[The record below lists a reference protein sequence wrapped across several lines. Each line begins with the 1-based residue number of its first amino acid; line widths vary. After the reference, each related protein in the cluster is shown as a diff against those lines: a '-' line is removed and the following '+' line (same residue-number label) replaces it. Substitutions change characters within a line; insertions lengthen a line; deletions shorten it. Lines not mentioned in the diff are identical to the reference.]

1 MSLSRKQLTL
11 SAVILAIFAT
21 GGSFILFQENA
32 DAKATP
38 TASAPPAATV
48 DVASVVSQTITDW
61 QEYSGRLEAI
71 DQVDVR
77 PQVSGKLIAVHF
89 KDGSLVNKGDL
100 LFTIDPRPFEAELN
114 RAKAQLASAEAQV
127 TYSSANLGRN
137 QRLIQSN
144 AIAHQE
150 LDQAENEAR
159 SANANLQAAKAAV
172 ETARLNLEYTRITA
186 PVSGRISRA
195 EVTVGNVVSAG
206 NGAQVLTSLVSVSRL
221 YASFDVDEQ
230 TYLKYI
236 SNQRNSAQ
244 VPVYLGLANESG
256 FSREGY
262 ISSIDNNLN
271 TTSGTIRVRATFDNP
286 KGVMLPG
293 LYARIRLGGGQPRA
307 AILISPT
314 AIGVDQDK
322 RFVVVVDAKNQTA
335 YREVKLGAQQDGL
348 QIINSG
354 LQVGDRIVVN
364 GLQRIRPGDPV
375 SPHLVPMPNPQIIT
389 DNTAQQPQPT
399 EKTSTSAK
407 G

>member
-11 SAVILAIFAT
+11 SAVIIAVFAT

-32 DAKATP
+32 DAKATS
-38 TASAPPAATV
+38 TANTPPAATV
-48 DVASVVSQTITDW
+48 DVANVVSQTITDW

-127 TYSSANLGRN
+127 TYTSANLDRN

-150 LDQAENEAR
+150 LDQAQNEAR
-159 SANANLQAAKAAV
+159 TANANLQAAKAAV

-354 LQVGDRIVVN
+354 LQAGDRIVVN

-375 SPHLVPMPNPQIIT
+375 KPHLIAMPNPQIIT
-389 DNTAQQPQPT
+389 DNTVQQPQPS

>member
-11 SAVILAIFAT
+11 SAVIIAIFAT

-114 RAKAQLASAEAQV
+114 RAKAQLASAQAQV

-286 KGVMLPG
+286 NGVMLPG

-354 LQVGDRIVVN
+354 LQVGDHIVVN

-375 SPHLVPMPNPQIIT
+375 KPHLIAMPNPQIT
-389 DNTAQQPQPT
+389 VDNTTQQPQPT
-399 EKTSTSAK
+399 DKTPTSAK

>member
-38 TASAPPAATV
+38 TTSAPPATTV
-48 DVASVVSQTITDW
+48 DVASVISQTITDW

-348 QIINSG
+348 QIVNSG

-375 SPHLVPMPNPQIIT
+375 NPHLVPMPNPQIIS

-399 EKTSTSAK
+399 DKTSTSAK

>member
-11 SAVILAIFAT
+11 SAVIIAILAT

-38 TASAPPAATV
+38 TASSPPAATV
-48 DVASVVSQTITDW
+48 DVASVLSKTITDW

-206 NGAQVLTSLVSVSRL
+206 NGVQVLTSLVSVSRL

-375 SPHLVPMPNPQIIT
+375 KPHFIAMPNPQITT
-389 DNTAQQPQPT
+389 DNSTQQPQPT
-399 EKTSTSAK
+399 DKTPTSAK

>member
-38 TASAPPAATV
+38 TTSAPPAATV

-307 AILISPT
+307 AILINPT

-335 YREVKLGAQQDGL
+335 YREVKLGTQQDGL

-375 SPHLVPMPNPQIIT
+375 SPHLVPMPNPQIIS

>member
-1 MSLSRKQLTL
+1 MSFSRKQFAL
-11 SAVILAIFAT
+11 SAIFVAILAT
-21 GGSFILFQENA
+21 GGSFMFLHKNA
-32 DAKATP
+32 DAKAAP
-38 TASAPPAATV
+38 TTAQQAATV
-48 DVASVVSQTITDW
+48 DISNVISKTITDW

-71 DQVDVR
+71 DQVDIR

-89 KDGSLVNKGDL
+89 KDGSLVRKGDL

-127 TYSSANLGRN
+127 TYTATNLSRI

-144 AIAHQE
+144 AVSRQE
-150 LDQAENEAR
+150 LDLAENDAR
-159 SANANLQAAKAAV
+159 SASANLQAARAAV
-172 ETARLNLEYTRITA
+172 QSAHLNLEYTRITA

-236 SNQRNSAQ
+236 SNQRNSTQ
-244 VPVYLGLANESG
+244 VPVYMGLANETG
-256 FSREGY
+256 FSREGT
-262 ISSIDNNLN
+262 INSIDNNLD

-286 KGVMLPG
+286 NGVLLPG
-293 LYARIRLGGGQPRA
+293 LYARIRLGGGQPRS

-335 YREVKLGAQQDGL
+335 YREVKLGTQQDGL

-354 LQVGDRIVVN
+354 LQAGDRVVVN

-375 SPHLVPMPNPQIIT
+375 TPHLVPMPNAQIT
-389 DNTAQQPQPT
+389 VNTNTPQPQPT
-399 EKTSTSAK
+399 EKTSTPAK

>member
-1 MSLSRKQLTL
+1 MSISRKQLTL

-38 TASAPPAATV
+38 TAAAPPAATV
-48 DVASVVSQTITDW
+48 DVARVISQTITDW

-127 TYSSANLGRN
+127 TYTSANLDRN

-150 LDQAENEAR
+150 LDQAQNEAR

-230 TYLKYI
+230 TYLRYI

-322 RFVVVVDAKNQTA
+322 RFVVVVDTKNQTA

-375 SPHLVPMPNPQIIT
+375 SAHLVPMPNPQIIT

-399 EKTSTSAK
+399 DKTPTSAK

>member
-11 SAVILAIFAT
+11 SAVIIAIFAT

-38 TASAPPAATV
+38 TASSPPAATV

-114 RAKAQLASAEAQV
+114 RAKAQLASAQAQV

-375 SPHLVPMPNPQIIT
+375 KPHFIAMPNPQITT
-389 DNTAQQPQPT
+389 DNSTQQPQPT
-399 EKTSTSAK
+399 DKTPTSAK

>member
-1 MSLSRKQLTL
+1 MSFSRKQFAL
-11 SAVILAIFAT
+11 SAIFVAILAT
-21 GGSFILFQENA
+21 GGSFMFLHENA
-32 DAKATP
+32 DAKAAP
-38 TASAPPAATV
+38 TSTQQAATV
-48 DVASVVSQTITDW
+48 DVAPVVSKTITDW

-71 DQVDVR
+71 DQVDIR

-89 KDGSLVNKGDL
+89 KDGSLVRKGDL

-127 TYSSANLGRN
+127 TYTTSNLSRI

-144 AIAHQE
+144 AVSRQE
-150 LDQAENEAR
+150 LDLAENDAR
-159 SANANLQAAKAAV
+159 SANANLQAARAAV
-172 ETARLNLEYTRITA
+172 QSARLNLEYTRITA

-236 SNQRNSAQ
+236 SNQRNSSQ
-244 VPVYLGLANESG
+244 VPVYMGLANETG
-256 FSREGY
+256 FTREGT
-262 ISSIDNNLN
+262 INSIDNNLN

-286 KGVMLPG
+286 NGVLLPG
-293 LYARIRLGGGQPRA
+293 LYARIRLGGGQPRP

-314 AIGVDQDK
+314 AVGVDQDK

-335 YREVKLGAQQDGL
+335 YREVKLGTQQDGL
-348 QIINSG
+348 QIVNSG
-354 LQVGDRIVVN
+354 LQAGDRIVVN

-375 SPHLVPMPNPQIIT
+375 TPHLVPMPNSQI
-389 DNTAQQPQPT
+389 TASTTPTQPQPT
-399 EKTSTSAK
+399 DKTSTPAK

>member
-1 MSLSRKQLTL
+1 MSFSRKQFAL
-11 SAVILAIFAT
+11 SAIFVAILAT
-21 GGSFILFQENA
+21 GGSFIFLHENA
-32 DAKATP
+32 DAKAAP
-38 TASAPPAATV
+38 TTAQQAATV
-48 DVASVVSQTITDW
+48 DISNVISKTITDW

-71 DQVDVR
+71 DQVDIR
-77 PQVSGKLIAVHF
+77 PQVSGKLIAVYF
-89 KDGSLVNKGDL
+89 KDGSLVRKGEL

-114 RAKAQLASAEAQV
+114 RAQAQLASAEAQV
-127 TYSSANLGRN
+127 TYTGSNLSRI

-144 AIAHQE
+144 AVSRQE
-150 LDQAENEAR
+150 LDLAENDAR
-159 SANANLQAAKAAV
+159 SANANLQAARAAV
-172 ETARLNLEYTRITA
+172 QSARLNLEYTRITA

-206 NGAQVLTSLVSVSRL
+206 NGAQVLTSLVSVSHL

-244 VPVYLGLANESG
+244 VPVYMGLANETG
-256 FSREGY
+256 FSREGV
-262 ISSIDNNLN
+262 INSIDNNLD

-286 KGVMLPG
+286 NGVLLPG
-293 LYARIRLGGGQPRA
+293 LYARIRLGGGQPRS

-314 AIGVDQDK
+314 AVGVDQDK

-335 YREVKLGAQQDGL
+335 YREVKLGTQQDGL
-348 QIINSG
+348 QIVNSG
-354 LQVGDRIVVN
+354 LQAGDRIVVN

-375 SPHLVPMPNPQIIT
+375 TPHLVPMPNAQI
-389 DNTAQQPQPT
+389 TASSTTPQPQPK
-399 EKTSTSAK
+399 EKTSTPAK

>member
-11 SAVILAIFAT
+11 SAVIIAIFAT

-38 TASAPPAATV
+38 TASSPPAATV

-114 RAKAQLASAEAQV
+114 RAKAQLASAQAQV

-364 GLQRIRPGDPV
+364 GLQRIRPGDLV
-375 SPHLVPMPNPQIIT
+375 KPHLITMPNPQIT
-389 DNTAQQPQPT
+389 VDNTAQQPQPT
-399 EKTSTSAK
+399 DKTPTPAK